1 MIKET
6 KAATYLALTAINVI
20 LSTAT
25 FGSSVTDQA
34 EQGVVRVLNLDQQ
47 SNGLYFNGFGSGV
60 VIDSEGWIL
69 TNAHVL
75 RGHDKIH
82 VQWKTETGKVQSE
95 EAEVIKQDQQKD
107 LALLRVPGL
116 SIRPIAIA
124 SKLPAKGTAVY
135 AIGFP
140 GVADT
145 GATAND
151 VNEGFVEATVTQGVV
166 GRVLTREISNNSK
179 WSMVQHSAVISEGS
193 SGGALVNQCGY
204 LVGINTSG
212 ALADTKKGDQVV
224 ASGFS
229 FAIQAPQAYI
239 FALENGAKPIHKEGS
254 CDPVNTSVQSV
265 AESSVSGWQTSQSV
279 LAFALGALFVC
290 GAAVAVV
297 IRGRERKPAFGQAP
311 VERQSNQW
319 ELVGFTTSNDSV
331 RVTVIEHRHT
341 ESNPLVVGRDISCG
355 VVISDPTVSRRH
367 AKLFVSQG
375 ELWCSDLGSSNGTKV
390 NDQSCGQSP
399 MPVTRSGVVTL
410 GTLAL
415 QVRIGRARNR
425 Q

>member
-1 MIKET
+1 MIKKT
-6 KAATYLALTAINVI
+6 KAATYIALTAINCI

-25 FGSSVTDQA
+25 FGLSATEQA

-47 SNGLYFNGFGSGV
+47 ADGLYFNGFGSGV
-60 VIDSEGWIL
+60 VIDSKGWIL

-124 SKLPAKGTAVY
+124 SQLPAKGTAVY

-145 GATAND
+145 GATADD

-166 GRVLTREISNNSK
+166 GRVLTRDTSKDNK

-239 FALENGAKPIHKEGS
+239 FALENGAKPLNKEGS
-254 CDPVNTSVQSV
+254 CDPVNTSKQSV
-265 AESSVSGWQTSQSV
+265 AESSVGGWQASPSI
-279 LAFALGALFVC
+279 LAFALGAIIVF
-290 GAAVAVV
+290 GAAVAGLLS
-297 IRGRERKPAFGQAP
+297 GRQRRSVSGQAP
-311 VERQSNQW
+311 VERRSNQW

-331 RVTVIEHRHT
+331 RIIVIEHLHT

-355 VVISDPTVSRRH
+355 AVISDPTVSRRH
-367 AKLFVSQG
+367 AKLFVAQG

-399 MPVTRSGVVTL
+399 IPLTRSGVVTL

-415 QVRIGRARNR
+415 QVRVGPARKR